1 MRYLIVGNPGSG
13 KTTWA
18 RQHLG
23 QAVAYDLDYLSA
35 AFRLSAPHVESHA
48 ESKRIANDMLEYL
61 LRAINDSQD
70 IFVIRTCPDLY
81 ELDMI
86 SPDLVVMMSNQYDIS
101 ERDDC
106 NNAIMKYDY
115 TALIKWCGEN
125 NINVI
130 QGG

>member
-23 QAVAYDLDYLSA
+23 QAMAYDLDYLSA
-35 AFRLSAPHVESHA
+35 ALRLGVPHTESHTEA
-48 ESKRIANDMLEYL
+48 KRVANDMLEYL
-61 LRAINDSQD
+61 LRTINDGQD

-101 ERDDC
+101 ERADC
-106 NNAIMKYDY
+106 QNAIAPYDY